1 MPEWTHDPS
10 SRGMTTHETTI
21 VNRLHHL
28 VDGSIDLAPDVK
40 PIVSDGLRL
49 ILELIEARGQ
59 RRDFD
64 EAYDRPHD
72 QD

>member
-1 MPEWTHDPS
+1 MPQWAHDPS
-10 SRGMTTHETTI
+10 SEGMTTREMTV

-28 VDGSIDLAPDVK
+28 VDGASNLDPDVK
-40 PIVSDGLRL
+40 PIVAEGLRL